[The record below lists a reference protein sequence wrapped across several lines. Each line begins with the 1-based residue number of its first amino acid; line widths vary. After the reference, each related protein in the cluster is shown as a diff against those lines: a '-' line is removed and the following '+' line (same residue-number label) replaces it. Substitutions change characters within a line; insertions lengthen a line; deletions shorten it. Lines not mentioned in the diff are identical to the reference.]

1 MYDISIKFYAHLF
14 SYHNRVYQ
22 FTFNIE
28 GCFSLLI
35 YCLGSNINPC
45 GVIAATAF
53 P

>member
-1 MYDISIKFYAHLF
+1 MYDISIKFYAHHF
-14 SYHNRVYQ
+14 SYHI